1 MTRSA
6 FEPQGNVRLRPDR
19 HKKLLNGY
27 PWAHKGDLQSAD
39 PGLEPG
45 GLVRIESSQGEFVGI
60 GSYLPEGR
68 FPVRLFTNRDERIDE
83 RFFLGRFESAL
94 KRRPLT
100 EWNTD
105 HQSCSPSVRILPSLG
120 VHSPYSMTTPAASH
134 TSVIPSIHSTS
145 LPTLP
150 TTS

>member
-105 HQSCSPSVRILPSLG
+105 AYRAPFFGGGWSPRLG
-120 VHSPYSMTTPAASH
+120 AGRLSEAIGGSGALLGYGEAPRGLDASAAQG
-134 TSVIPSIHSTS
+134 V
-145 LPTLP
+145 
-150 TTS
+150 